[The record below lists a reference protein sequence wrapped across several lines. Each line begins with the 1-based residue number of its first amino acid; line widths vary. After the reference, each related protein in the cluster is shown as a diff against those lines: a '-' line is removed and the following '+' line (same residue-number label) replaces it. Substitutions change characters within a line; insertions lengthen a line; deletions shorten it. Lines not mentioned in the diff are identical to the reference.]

1 MIYSSDGDPATEYAA
16 RLESRRE
23 LRDKLEQRHKM
34 LGGVS
39 IGLAV
44 GFVALIALGLGQRS
58 GIIFWALIPAAG
70 IVVSQTALTRVMR
83 RLKNSGRAEAFY
95 GRALGR
101 IENRWMGEG
110 ESGEQYL
117 DSSHPYARDLD
128 IFGKGSLFE
137 LLCTPRTKAG
147 EETLAR
153 WLLAP
158 ASVEEISRRQA
169 AVDDLR
175 GRTDLREDLAVLGE
189 SDLRSRVRP
198 NALAAWAEAPS
209 LLKPGLARAAAF
221 VLAAAWIFNL
231 VAWFAWGWW
240 QAALFSTVVNLLFG
254 MRYKEQLRRIAPI
267 VGVLAAADEKRAT
280 GPTVESLAPD
290 LEVLAQVLA
299 RMERERFSAPKL
311 VELQAALKVEGV
323 PPSRAFARLARLLEY
338 FEQRR
343 STIVAALDRFVFW
356 SLQVAFGIEAWR
368 RKFGPSIRPWLAA
381 VGELEA
387 LCAIAGYAYEHPGDV
402 FPEFVVPQQGL
413 FEARGLAHPIIPEAK
428 AVRNDLALGGE
439 LRLAIISGAN
449 MTGKSTLVRAV
460 GVNAV
465 LAQCGAPVRA
475 MRLRLSP
482 LAVAASICVLDSLQG
497 GVSRFYSEITRLK
510 LMTEMTAGSLPV
522 LFLLDELLSGTN
534 SHDRRIGAEGLVTS
548 LVERGAIGMITTHD
562 LALAQITERLGA
574 RAANFHIA
582 DHLEDGQLRFDYKL
596 MPGVA
601 QTSNALALMRS
612 IGLEV

>member
-1 MIYSSDGDPATEYAA
+1 MISSIVGDPASEYAT
-16 RLESRRE
+16 RLELLCKRRS
-23 LRDKLEQRHKM
+23 KLDRRHKT

-39 IGLAV
+39 IGLAAAV
-44 GFVALIALGLGQRS
+44 VALIALGS
-58 GIIFWALIPAAG
+58 GRGSRFVFWALIPAAG
-70 IVVSQTALTRVMR
+70 IVISQTTLTSVMR
-83 RLKNSGRAEAFY
+83 QLKYSARAESFY
-95 GRALGR
+95 RRAIAR

-117 DSSHPYARDLD
+117 DPTHPYARDLD

-137 LLCTPRTKAG
+137 LLCTARTKAG
-147 EETLAR
+147 EETLAN

-175 GRTDLREDLAVLGE
+175 GRTGLREDLAVLGE
-189 SDLRSRVRP
+189 SDRRSRVHP
-198 NALAAWAEAPS
+198 NALADWAEAPP
-209 LLKPGLARAAAF
+209 LLKPGIARAAAF
-221 VLAAAWIFNL
+221 ALAAAWIFNL

-240 QAALFSTVVNLLFG
+240 QAAVLSTVVNLLFG
-254 MRYKEQLRRIAPI
+254 MRYKAQLELIAPDA
-267 VGVLAAADEKRAT
+267 GVHAAADKKRES

-290 LEVLAQVLA
+290 IEVLAQVLA
-299 RMERERFSAPKL
+299 RMEREKFSAPKL
-311 VELQAALKVEGV
+311 VVLQSALKVEGV
-323 PPSRAFARLARLLEY
+323 PPSRALARLARLIEY
-338 FEQRR
+338 LDQTRN
-343 STIVAALDRFVFW
+343 TIVAALDRFVFW

-368 RKFGPSIRPWLAA
+368 RKFGPSIRPLLAA

-387 LCAIAGYAYEHPGDV
+387 LCAIAGYAYEHSGDM
-402 FPEFVVPQQGL
+402 FPEFVLPQQGY
-413 FEARGLAHPIIPEAK
+413 FEAQGLAHPIIPEAK
-428 AVRNDLALGGE
+428 AVRNDLVLGGE
-439 LRLAIISGAN
+439 LRLAIVSGAN

-475 MRLRLSP
+475 TMLRMSP

-510 LMTEMTAGSLPV
+510 LITEMTNGSLPV

-534 SHDRRIGAEGLVTS
+534 SHDRRVGAEGLVS
-548 LVERGAIGMITTHD
+548 ILVERGAIGMITTHD
-562 LALAQITERLGA
+562 LALAHITERLGT

-596 MPGVA
+596 TPGVV
-601 QTSNALALMRS
+601 QSSNALALMRS
-612 IGLEV
+612 IGLDV